1 MCLLLLR
8 HDKSTAYDEDSGSQT
23 PLHLAC
29 AADHPEVARALLD
42 HGAPAD
48 NRDCNLWTPLGC
60 AARKGNLACV
70 KVLLEEKYAVDIDPV
85 RPEADRGAIRQS
97 FSGNLGSCFKLFWNI
112 YLSNFL
118 RTFRRLFNCHHS
130 PLCLAA
136 MSGSVELVNL
146 LIKKGA
152 SLLGGGPA
160 KQNVLTTA
168 ILCGRKEVAASLIEM
183 DKWRI
188 LMMNDIR
195 LAMNS
200 FQFWFIGAVI

>member
-70 KVLLEEKYAVDIDPV
+70 KVLLEEKYAGAVDIDPV
-85 RPEADRGAIRQS
+85 RPEADRVAIRQS
-97 FSGNLGSCFKLFWNI
+97 FSGDLGSFCEQLWK
-112 YLSNFL
+112 NFL
-118 RTFRRLFNCHHS
+118 STF
-130 PLCLAA
+130 
-136 MSGSVELVNL
+136 
-146 LIKKGA
+146 
-152 SLLGGGPA
+152 
-160 KQNVLTTA
+160 
-168 ILCGRKEVAASLIEM
+168 
-183 DKWRI
+183 
-188 LMMNDIR
+188 
-195 LAMNS
+195 
-200 FQFWFIGAVI
+200 

>member
-1 MCLLLLR
+1 MTFRLCLLLLN

-29 AADHPEVARALLD
+29 AADHPEVARVLLD

-60 AARKGNLACV
+60 AARRGNLACV
-70 KVLLEEKYAVDIDPV
+70 LVMLEEKYSVDIDPV
-85 RPEADRGAIRQS
+85 HPEAD
-97 FSGNLGSCFKLFWNI
+97 
-112 YLSNFL
+112 
-118 RTFRRLFNCHHS
+118 S

-136 MSGSVELVNL
+136 MSGSVEMVNL

-152 SLLGGGPA
+152 SLLGAGA
-160 KQNVLTTA
+160 RQNVLTTA

-195 LAMNS
+195 EAINCIKYILESKLSTYQVLAIAPS
-200 FQFWFIGAVI
+200 S